1 MFLIYPSCCARRK
14 RKALETPFTQGPA
27 GMMVLPVSGAHGDKK
42 KKKKKGK
49 NGKDGGEGVQ
59 VNLIVDPRMFG
70 NNLHDEEEDED
81 MSETESSVPGTYPGS
96 GRSRSRRQRHIRRS
110 VFDGLALEA
119 QWKHA
124 RKMLK
129 WGMLVDIVMLIA
141 WGAEFVYIL
150 IGQRCP
156 PGSFNGW

>member
-70 NNLHDEEEDED
+70 NNLHDEEEDEEMPD
-81 MSETESSVPGTYPGS
+81 YGDHDDEDHDQS
-96 GRSRSRRQRHIRRS
+96 
-110 VFDGLALEA
+110 LEVA
-119 QWKHA
+119 T
-124 RKMLK
+124 RK
-129 WGMLVDIVMLIA
+129 VSI
-141 WGAEFVYIL
+141 
-150 IGQRCP
+150 
-156 PGSFNGW
+156 NGVH